1 MLGLFA
7 RPVALLLTTSMAVN
21 AADLPV
27 KAPPPGPVPA
37 PFNWTGFYV
46 GANIGEGW
54 SSNWGGTAD
63 PLPSPAVVGI
73 SPLSFSNKASGIIGG
88 GQIGYNWQFTRN
100 WLVGL
105 ETDFQGAHLRAG
117 DSTISPLLASPS
129 TGFVSNSGAVM
140 SSRVDWFGTVRGR
153 LGLTFDRWLVYGT
166 AGFAYA
172 KKKSCANSE
181 FPANPDPTPSSADGL
196 LPFPFCARIMIAG
209 AFDPILPASTSRIAT
224 GWNAGGGVEY
234 ALPSTWGNWSVRA
247 EYLFV
252 DLGGE
257 SVTAFDVT
265 QSSPVALRYTW
276 NRLGIQIARFGL
288 NYRF

>member
-1 MLGLFA
+1 MLGYFA

-27 KAPPPGPVPA
+27 KAPPPVPVPA

-73 SPLSFSNKASGIIGG
+73 SPLSFSNSASGIIGG
-88 GQIGYNWQFTRN
+88 GQIGYNWQFNPR
-100 WLVGL
+100 WLIGL

-117 DSTISPLLASPS
+117 DSTIAPLLASPP
-129 TGFVSNSGAVM
+129 TGLVPNSGAVM
-140 SSRVDWFGTVRGR
+140 SSQVDWFGTVRGR

-166 AGFAYA
+166 GGFAYA
-172 KKKSCANSE
+172 KEKSCADSD
-181 FPANPDPTPSSADGL
+181 FPAGAGD
-196 LPFPFCARIMIAG
+196 PFPLLGIFLIGIPALCAEIGLQIARAAG
-209 AFDPILPASTSRIAT
+209 AFDPVLPASISRIAT
-224 GWNAGGGVEY
+224 GWTAGGGVEY
-234 ALPSTWGNWSVRA
+234 ALPSTWGNWSIRA

-265 QSSPVALRYTW
+265 QSS
-276 NRLGIQIARFGL
+276 
-288 NYRF
+288 